1 MVNKISHSQSMKAF
15 AYERKAKYRR
25 VSQEDLEVK
34 GREEELEYLK
44 EEQWSIRHCGE
55 HGMG

>member
-1 MVNKISHSQSMKAF
+1 MKAF

-25 VSQEDLEVK
+25 ISQEDLEVK

-44 EEQWSIRHCGE
+44 EE
-55 HGMG
+55 

>member
-1 MVNKISHSQSMKAF
+1 MKAF

-44 EEQWSIRHCGE
+44 EERWSIRHCGE